1 MCGKHKAL
9 VTAQKKKELQLILKR
24 EKYFEMKIAGM

>member
-9 VTAQKKKELQLILKR
+9 VTAQKKDLQLILKR